1 MSTDRRC
8 RGFTL
13 VELLVVIAII
23 GILIAL
29 LLPAVQAARE
39 AARRANCSN
48 NLKQL
53 ALALHNYNST
63 FGHLPPLVLSDP
75 KQNGQYLTTWI
86 RATLPY
92 MEQVLERYAETG
104 SSMTFGE
111 NIRLHETVVP
121 AFLCP
126 TDPVKPMTIW
136 APNDPQWKTNWARG
150 NYVAN
155 IGIRLDSDPR
165 YGLNPDLTPKKNAV
179 FSVNSATGMRDISD
193 GTSHTV
199 MISEL
204 RKVPGSDMR
213 GVWANVEYCF
223 YRHDRAPNDPRPDQ
237 GRGGTYAECNRDPA
251 TAGDLWCIQAYTL
264 NTPELA
270 IDYRPEPAL
279 RRRSS
284 VDGRWQRKVRR

>member
-1 MSTDRRC
+1 MAIAASRTTRAPPTDGGQTSGSFAAGAVFRRNVKSAQYGNPRDCLMSANRRFH
-8 RGFTL
+8 GFTL

-75 KQNGQYLTTWI
+75 KQGGQYLTTWI

-126 TDPVKPMTIW
+126 TDPVQPMTVW
-136 APNDPQWKTNWARG
+136 AENDPSGKP
-150 NYVAN
+150 
-155 IGIRLDSDPR
+155 IGREAIMWLTSACESIPT
-165 YGLNPDLTPKKNAV
+165 PDAV
-179 FSVNSATGMRDISD
+179 S
-193 GTSHTV
+193 
-199 MISEL
+199 
-204 RKVPGSDMR
+204 
-213 GVWANVEYCF
+213 
-223 YRHDRAPNDPRPDQ
+223 
-237 GRGGTYAECNRDPA
+237 PA
-251 TAGDLWCIQAYTL
+251 I
-264 NTPELA
+264 
-270 IDYRPEPAL
+270 
-279 RRRSS
+279 
-284 VDGRWQRKVRR
+284 